1 MQRYSYNVRT
11 CNLWKDEPP
20 VVAKGEGAPSGMM
33 ILVHGTELYLPIK
46 HYWTSYIFAL
56 SLFSAASQVWKTIE
70 AKFMATVWR
79 SVAGILTRASS

>member
-1 MQRYSYNVRT
+1 VR
-11 CNLWKDEPP
+11 DDDF
-20 VVAKGEGAPSGMM
+20 GAWHR
-33 ILVHGTELYLPIK
+33 VTYLPIK

-79 SVAGILTRASS
+79 SVAGMLIRASS